1 MMRQLDQE
9 GYNNL
14 SNDIYTNDESWAEIA
29 EDFEF
34 AYGHLPVTQEDKGRP
49 TRAAAA
55 AYLAKRICT
64 KHTAKIMMPP
74 TK

>member
-1 MMRQLDQE
+1 MRFLRGHGHFLLKQLFKKIVIANDETLDQE

-34 AYGHLPVTQEDKGRP
+34 AYGHLPVTQEDKGV
-49 TRAAAA
+49 
-55 AYLAKRICT
+55 
-64 KHTAKIMMPP
+64 PP
-74 TK
+74 G